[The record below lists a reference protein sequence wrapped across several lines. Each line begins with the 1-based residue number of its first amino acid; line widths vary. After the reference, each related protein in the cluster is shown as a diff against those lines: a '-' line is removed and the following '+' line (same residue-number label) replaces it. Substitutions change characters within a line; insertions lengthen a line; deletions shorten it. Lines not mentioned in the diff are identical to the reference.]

1 VKLLTE
7 IRHPNVVLFYGV
19 SFDDSTNDC
28 YILTEY
34 CKNGC
39 LQDVLLDLEREIT
52 DAQKLQMVVDVAI
65 GMRFLHASN
74 LMHRDLK
81 SANVLVAGRLELK
94 ICDFGISRRID
105 ATEMTGSIGTIP
117 WT

>member
-1 VKLLTE
+1 MYCYAEANRGILYVDEVNLL
-7 IRHPNVVLFYGV
+7 
-19 SFDDSTNDC
+19 DDH
-28 YILTEY
+28 LV
-34 CKNGC
+34 
-39 LQDVLLDLEREIT
+39 DVLLDLEREIT